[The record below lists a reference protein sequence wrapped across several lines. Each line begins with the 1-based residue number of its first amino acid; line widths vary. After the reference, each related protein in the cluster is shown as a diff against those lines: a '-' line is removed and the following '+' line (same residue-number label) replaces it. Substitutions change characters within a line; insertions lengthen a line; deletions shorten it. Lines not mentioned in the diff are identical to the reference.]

1 MRSTRTLASI
11 QACAPEDILIAH
23 VHDAIIGEV
32 RDSKNW
38 DNGLTLFTD
47 YLGPVILGHQKA
59 AADSTKASSPGKR
72 APLKPTSQRVVDFAE
87 DEAGQVHRTLS
98 NRDIELVQMSIA
110 SLVRYAPSPED
121 SNTIF
126 LFYLQSEPPVRD
138 DRTIDRCL
146 INLIYRYAQ
155 SKDVTERSK
164 GLDLIHLALHRGV
177 GLPTYNAFNNTKA
190 SWHHQNKKRD
200 EGILTSV
207 SRPILN
213 IHKLRISADGRTLEH
228 NVPGTGPR
236 SSAPSG
242 LQPRRQQAP
251 LRQPHQP
258 QQPQQPQQ
266 PEQPEQPQQPEQPEQ
281 PKQQVE
287 QQPQR
292 EQGQRQQQEELLE
305 RRPAD
310 RTGTASHKAPRDAGN
325 SNLEVSRPQHTPP
338 KHTESAK
345 HQEQPSQSQLQPQPE
360 PRHGP
365 KSKKSHPRH
374 KSSASTSGASGP
386 KSSAYSKVP
395 EDLDDQYSYYTK
407 PSRPAFAGVD
417 RNRDREAPRASRYG
431 GELRTIAFV
440 PASTNAALRS
450 NEGSLLQDTNEA
462 VVSGARP
469 GDQDLTRDLV
479 EKVER
484 LQLEPRSDTD

>member
-1 MRSTRTLASI
+1 
-11 QACAPEDILIAH
+11 
-23 VHDAIIGEV
+23 
-32 RDSKNW
+32 
-38 DNGLTLFTD
+38 
-47 YLGPVILGHQKA
+47 
-59 AADSTKASSPGKR
+59 
-72 APLKPTSQRVVDFAE
+72 
-87 DEAGQVHRTLS
+87 
-98 NRDIELVQMSIA
+98 MSIA
-110 SLVRYAPSPED
+110 SLVRYAHSPED

-126 LFYLQSEPPVRD
+126 LFYLQSEPPVRE

-164 GLDLIHLALHRGV
+164 GLDLIHLALHRGI
-177 GLPTYNAFNNTKA
+177 GLPTYNAFNNAKA

-213 IHKLRISADGRTLEH
+213 IHKLRISADGRTLEP

-242 LQPRRQQAP
+242 PQPRQQQAP

-266 PEQPEQPQQPEQPEQ
+266 PKQPE
-281 PKQQVE
+281 QQVE
-287 QQPQR
+287 QQAPR
-292 EQGQRQQQEELLE
+292 EQGQRQQQEEQLE

-310 RTGTASHKAPRDAGN
+310 CTDTASHKAPRDAGN
-325 SNLEVSRPQHTPP
+325 SNPEVSRPQHTPP

-365 KSKKSHPRH
+365 KSRKSHPRH
-374 KSSASTSGASGP
+374 KSSASTAGASGP

-395 EDLDDQYSYYTK
+395 EVLDDQYSYYTK

-440 PASTNAALRS
+440 PASTNAALSS

-462 VVSGARP
+462 VESGARP
-469 GDQDLTRDLV
+469 GDQDVTRDLI

>member
-1 MRSTRTLASI
+1 MSSSSPSAHSPAATTPRTMRSSRTLAAI

-23 VHDAIIGEV
+23 VHDAIVEEV
-32 RDSKNW
+32 RDCKNW

-59 AADSTKASSPGKR
+59 AADSNKASSNGKR
-72 APLKPTSQRVVDFAE
+72 VPAKPTSQRVVDFAE

-98 NRDIELVQMSIA
+98 YRDIEL
-110 SLVRYAPSPED
+110 
-121 SNTIF
+121 
-126 LFYLQSEPPVRD
+126 SEPPVRD

-155 SKDVTERSK
+155 SKDVNERSK

-177 GLPTYNAFNNTKA
+177 GLPTYNTYNAAKS
-190 SWHHQNKKRD
+190 SWQYQNKRE

-213 IHKLRISADGRTLEH
+213 IHKLRISADGRTLEP

-242 LQPRRQQAP
+242 SQPRRQQAP

-266 PEQPEQPQQPEQPEQ
+266 LEQPEQPQQ
-281 PKQQVE
+281 QVE
-287 QQPQR
+287 QQPPR
-292 EQGQRQQQEELLE
+292 EQGQRKQQEKQLE
-305 RRPAD
+305 QRPSSDRAD
-310 RTGTASHKAPRDAGN
+310 TASHKAPRDAGN
-325 SNLEVSRPQHTPP
+325 SNQEVSRPQQTPP

-345 HQEQPSQSQLQPQPE
+345 HQEQPSQTQLQPQPE

-365 KSKKSHPRH
+365 KSKKGHPRH
-374 KSSASTSGASGP
+374 KPSASTSGASGP
-386 KSSAYSKVP
+386 KSSAYNKVP

-407 PSRPAFAGVD
+407 PSRAAFAGVD

-431 GELRTIAFV
+431 GGGGELRTIAFV
-440 PASTNAALRS
+440 PASTNAALKN
-450 NEGSLLQDTNEA
+450 NEGSLPQDTNEA
-462 VVSGARP
+462 DVSGARP
-469 GDQDLTRDLV
+469 GDQDFTKDLV

-484 LQLEPRSDTD
+484 LQLEPQSDTD